1 MLLVRAFCHVNVSKE
16 TEQLARSDLKG
27 LETAS
32 LEVTNPNLVGQRLR
46 DLQEF
51 SRGGLVVSRVIR
63 DGVAEVAQPDFA
75 LRLGDVIHTV
85 GTRERLNSLK
95 MLVGR
100 ESALDVKAVS
110 KGITTRRLV
119 VTKRDVIGK
128 TIESLDMLGRY
139 GVTLTRTSRADV
151 EIAATAGWRFQ
162 FGDVVQAVGSVEALN
177 RAAAEVGNSMK
188 RLDSPQII
196 PIFLGIALGV
206 ILGSMPI
213 PIPGVP
219 MPVRLGLAGGPLL
232 VAIVLSRIGQIGPLS
247 WYMSWSANST
257 IRELGIGLF
266 LACVGLK
273 AGDQFVATLMNGD
286 GLYWMG
292 CAAIITALPLLVVGF
307 VARMVFKMNFVPLCG
322 VLRGR

>member
-1 MLLVRAFCHVNVSKE
+1 M
-16 TEQLARSDLKG
+16 
-27 LETAS
+27 
-32 LEVTNPNLVGQRLR
+32 
-46 DLQEF
+46 
-51 SRGGLVVSRVIR
+51 
-63 DGVAEVAQPDFA
+63 
-75 LRLGDVIHTV
+75 RLGDVIHTV

-95 MLVGR
+95 MLVGQ

-110 KGITTRRLV
+110 EGDYDATAGCHES
-119 VTKRDVIGK
+119 RDVTGK

-257 IRELGIGLF
+257 IRELGIVLF

-322 VLRGR
+322 VLAGAMTDPPALQFANQMTNGEAPSVAYATVYPLTMLLRVVSAQVFVLMLWKP